1 MVNLTQLLSVG
12 IDAVVT
18 VLEKWG
24 VTGLNINFDFQA
36 SENLISR
43 LLMWIYGWMGNY
55 GWTIILFTVVLRL
68 ITLPLDFW
76 QKFSMK
82 KNSKIMEEITPIM
95 TKIDKAYGD
104 NVQAANAEKQK
115 IMKKYRYNP
124 AASCLPMLVT
134 MVVFIIMFSGLNN
147 CSSALNIK
155 TYQSIQEAYLRGYY
169 SVITDETKTGVAILD
184 NEGNEILNKD
194 GQPTTLIYY
203 AECKNN
209 KTTQN
214 ENEFTTAQVTALNAA
229 YNAVTTEAEYKAK
242 RDAVMIFS
250 ESGEGFLWIKSLW
263 RSDNWQKV
271 LPDNATKFASTL
283 SGNKDVSGLTS
294 DVIYDSIYDAFTNPD
309 KYFDTNDPV
318 QAEQLVKAKK
328 SLGYGKGMWN
338 GLLILPVL
346 AIALTWLTT
355 RINSKNQGTVGTGA
369 QLESAQK
376 QQKTMAIIMPL
387 MMGIFALFYSAA
399 FALYLVASN
408 AISILF
414 NLIETPLVNKM
425 AEKTKSVIKND
436 VSYRR

>member
-1 MVNLTQLLSVG
+1 MSVG

-55 GWTIILFTVVLRL
+55 GWTIILFTVVLRV

-104 NVQAANAEKQK
+104 NVQAANAEKKK

-203 AECKNN
+203 AEWKNN
-209 KTTQN
+209 KTAEN

-355 RINSKNQGTVGTGA
+355 KINGKNQGTVGTVA

-376 QQKTMAIIMPL
+376 QQKMMTIIMPV

>member
-1 MVNLTQLLSVG
+1 MVNLTQLMSVG

-55 GWTIILFTVVLRL
+55 GWTIILFTVVLRV

-104 NVQAANAEKQK
+104 NVQAANAEKKK

-203 AECKNN
+203 AEGKNN
-209 KTTQN
+209 KTAEN

-355 RINSKNQGTVGTGA
+355 RINSKNQGTVGKGA

-436 VSYRR
+436 ASYRR

>member
-1 MVNLTQLLSVG
+1 MVNLTQLMSVG

-43 LLMWIYGWMGNY
+43 FDMWLYGWMGNY
-55 GWTIILFTVVLRL
+55 GWTIILFTVVLRV

-76 QKFSMK
+76 QKYSMK
-82 KNSKIMEEITPIM
+82 TNSKIMEEITPIM

-203 AECKNN
+203 AEWKNN
-209 KTTQN
+209 KTAEN

-355 RINSKNQGTVGTGA
+355 KINGKNQGTIGTGA

-376 QQKTMAIIMPL
+376 QQKMMTIIMPV

>member
-1 MVNLTQLLSVG
+1 MVNLTQLMSVG

-55 GWTIILFTVVLRL
+55 GWTIILFTVVLRV

-104 NVQAANAEKQK
+104 NVQAANAEKKK

-203 AECKNN
+203 AEWKNN
-209 KTTQN
+209 KTAEN

-355 RINSKNQGTVGTGA
+355 KINGKNQGTVGTGA

-376 QQKTMAIIMPL
+376 QQKTMTIIMPV

>member
-1 MVNLTQLLSVG
+1 MVNLTQLMSVG

-169 SVITDETKTGVAILD
+169 SVITDETKTGVAVLD
-184 NEGNEILNKD
+184 GEGNEILNKN

-203 AECKNN
+203 AEWKNN
-209 KTTQN
+209 KTAEN
-214 ENEFTTAQVTALNAA
+214 ENEFTAAQVTALNTA
-229 YNAVTTEAEYKAK
+229 YNTVTAEAEYKAK

-271 LPDNATKFASTL
+271 LPDNATKFAGTL

-309 KYFDTNDPV
+309 KYFDSNDPV

-328 SLGYGKGMWN
+328 TLGYGKGMWN

-376 QQKTMAIIMPL
+376 QQKTMAIIMPA

-414 NLIETPLVNKM
+414 NLVETPLVNKM

>member
-55 GWTIILFTVVLRL
+55 GWTIILFTVVLRV

-203 AECKNN
+203 AEWKNN
-209 KTTQN
+209 KTAEN

-355 RINSKNQGTVGTGA
+355 KINGKNQGTVGTGA

-425 AEKTKSVIKND
+425 AEKKKKKKKND